1 MPGLESFLTK
11 VQADFRLIRYQR
23 LKMVERCG
31 MSWYV
36 IVKVGWIKIGE
47 RVRETP

>member
-1 MPGLESFLTK
+1 MPGLESVSTK

-23 LKMVERCG
+23 LKIVGRCG

-36 IVKVGWIKIGE
+36 IVKRSVGLK
-47 RVRETP
+47 